1 MCRWMSP
8 RVIVDKRFMLWAT
21 LGLAAAYASFIA
33 LSPRLPSESDE
44 WLLLLFGEGL
54 FAGPMLIAAVLSL
67 LLSRRAARMGLLVFA
82 LGYSAL
88 TAIVWYST
96 FSGEHDAQYQLAL
109 LVI

>member
-1 MCRWMSP
+1 
-8 RVIVDKRFMLWAT
+8 
-21 LGLAAAYASFIA
+21 
-33 LSPRLPSESDE
+33 
-44 WLLLLFGEGL
+44 
-54 FAGPMLIAAVLSL
+54 MLIAAVLSL

-109 LVI
+109 LVIPMIGFPCVAVVGLAALTSLFVSN